1 LEFPIKGG
9 RVTIQELRLKKNSQ
23 ANDGEYS
30 LIFDAHLNSSE
41 KIESFVLNILY
52 SNDALKQTQLNDIQM
67 KLNDFKRKRTQIS
80 KEIISSEADFES
92 QEQSYRSCQNKVE
105 LLKVQLRELT
115 KGEVSDLSTEQNVI
129 TKIEEYD
136 RRKSAL
142 QANESLRVI
151 RGNTSLTTPKMD
163 GIIGR
168 IGQLA
173 FIEDNETA
181 LIISWYLR
189 NFMTCIVTNTS
200 EVAEKLMDERS
211 DEIDLTFPL
220 DQIKDK
226 GLPKHWNDS
235 LPHEDKF
242 DFCYA
247 IGYARSRLEFY
258 SINNIEASHKVFGSL
273 LKNTL
278 IMDTIEAAKSYRK
291 KFEKFDG
298 CPTILTK
305 SGYIFYENGIIE
317 SAHLENIAVAFQS
330 PPNIELL
337 NVLKI
342 IDLLKELKKAIR
354 ISEDERLSL
363 QNCNKNHQ
371 NFKNNKNKELEQ
383 IDLNIS
389 LNETDFRRL
398 SVSGIENQSLLLS
411 ELNQNS
417 FDNNNNTHRRSQS
430 RPECESEP
438 SSKRARISR

>member
-1 LEFPIKGG
+1 LEFAIKGG
-9 RVTIQELRLKKNSQ
+9 RVTIQELRLKNNSH

-30 LIFDAHLNSSE
+30 LIFDAYLNSSE
-41 KIESFVLNILY
+41 KIESYVLNILY

-67 KLNDFKRKRTQIS
+67 KLNDFRRKRTEIS
-80 KEIISSEADFES
+80 EEIINSEADFEI

-115 KGEVSDLSTEQNVI
+115 EEASDLSTEQNI
-129 TKIEEYD
+129 IAKIEEYN
-136 RRKSAL
+136 RRKNVL
-142 QANESLRVI
+142 QANESSRVI
-151 RGNTSLTTPKMD
+151 RGNTSLITPKKD

-181 LIISWYLR
+181 LIISWFLR

-220 DQIKDK
+220 DQIKAKD
-226 GLPKHWNDS
+226 LPRDWNDS
-235 LPHEDKF
+235 LPHENKF

-247 IGYARSRLEFY
+247 IGYARSRLEFH
-258 SINNIEASHKVFGSL
+258 SISNIEASHKVFGSL

-278 IMDTIEAAKSYRK
+278 IMDTTEAAKSYRK

-305 SGYIFYENGIIE
+305 SGYILYENGIIE
-317 SAHLENIAVAFQS
+317 SARLENIAVAFQP
-330 PPNIELL
+330 PPNIDLL

-363 QNCNKNHQ
+363 QNCSMNHQ
-371 NFKNNKNKELEQ
+371 NFKNNKNRELEE

-398 SVSGIENQSLLLS
+398 SVSGLENQSSLLS
-411 ELNQNS
+411 ESNQNS
-417 FDNNNNTHRRSQS
+417 FDNNNNTYRRSQS